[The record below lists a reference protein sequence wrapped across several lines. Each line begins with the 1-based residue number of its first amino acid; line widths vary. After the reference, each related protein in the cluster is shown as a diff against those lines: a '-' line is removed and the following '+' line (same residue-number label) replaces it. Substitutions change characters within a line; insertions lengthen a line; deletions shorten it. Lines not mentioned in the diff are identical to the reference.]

1 MFGLGVFFNAN
12 KHVHIYVDK
21 PHRDDI
27 PVSVPVSGTC
37 LSGFMHSSVF
47 GAVAGSASC
56 AARSRRSRGV
66 RETYPATP
74 HTTFE
79 VSPMNPRTVLK
90 LRPHIT
96 AALLLANA
104 TLPVASFA
112 QTTDAASTK
121 PSPTD
126 ETVVLSPFTV
136 STEKDKGYAATNA
149 ISGSRVDT
157 AIKDLPIPMQVITSE
172 FITDTGATDLRKSLS
187 YVSGISLQTQNDLE
201 NKGGIGGIQRGA
213 YGPGGVNNPEG
224 VTSNISG
231 TQLKIRGFITNNVL
245 RDGFLRGSPSDA
257 INIDRIEV
265 VQGPNA
271 LLYGTGNFGGV
282 VDYLTKRP
290 LSRQQAHATVG
301 YGSYDYMRTT
311 LDATGPVLPAQHLDY
326 RLVGSWESS
335 KTDIDFQKNSHFY
348 IAPSVLWRPTQTTEI
363 LVETEYTDSKQS
375 GYGFRALRAAQGTG
389 ATPINNDQ
397 LEATGFYWPPG
408 ADKKTFNLGG
418 PTTFNNQQEANL
430 EIVGTQR
437 ILKESDFL
445 PQLDFLVGYNHDKY
459 KVQTQDANGGIQQV
473 SIGNPGYNLSQTIT
487 LTSLD
492 NGLDGVTP
500 SNGNL
505 QYGTFDHEVVR
516 YAWNRNHANTTRDQ
530 ERVELTGRKSLFQD
544 RWFQLEDQ
552 ALAGYSELYNNITS
566 ANSETIPG
574 LYSFKGPLDLTPIRF
589 GVQGDGSPAPA
600 LFQNDRD
607 NINKGWDK
615 AFYLNNF
622 LKWGKLWNVED
633 RIILMTG
640 IRKDVSDNW
649 STDTTVATTTVAT
662 TTTSVAKQA
671 KTTSRQLGVMLKLTK
686 SLSVFALKADGFQP
700 NFGGLHESLTGAPVG
715 ADTAKSK
722 EFGIKFDFLDGKIS
736 GSISHYVI
744 TKNAW
749 LGQGFSTPAPLGHPR
764 FDPSKP
770 IIYNLGDA
778 NGTGFYNPFPGQ
790 FVANG
795 QTYTPNA
802 KEQAA
807 WIAAANAGAITLVSP
822 INGKSADSASIYLNA
837 SKPEGAAWLD
847 AMFQAAAPG
856 WAGWLYH
863 GNDINDPGINN
874 ATLDD
879 GAFQNG
885 PQQNALPA
893 ISEAR
898 GWDGTILFTPNDHV
912 QIVFSGSVNNSV
924 RLINK
929 GKWIKYPYPQ
939 DRWATWYFPNGGFG
953 LKGQTLAEAYTDP
966 TDTSTRT
973 NSGTFPGDDT
983 PRNRYTVFANYKFD
997 GSLKGWVAGVG
1008 GDWASRRAY
1017 FSGVTHGSNQ
1027 VQTDTNGKVIVLYMP
1042 SQLKVNCFV
1051 RKSWES
1057 QGHYQSVQLNIDNLL
1072 DDTKLYGLIY
1082 NPPITGK
1089 LTYEIAF

>member
-1 MFGLGVFFNAN
+1 MKTSTIPSL
-12 KHVHIYVDK
+12 
-21 PHRDDI
+21 RDRL
-27 PVSVPVSGTC
+27 P
-37 LSGFMHSSVF
+37 
-47 GAVAGSASC
+47 
-56 AARSRRSRGV
+56 
-66 RETYPATP
+66 
-74 HTTFE
+74 
-79 VSPMNPRTVLK
+79 
-90 LRPHIT
+90 
-96 AALLLANA
+96 AALFVLALFA
-104 TLPVASFA
+104 TSRVVA
-112 QTTDAASTK
+112 QTVAPPPA
-121 PSPTD
+121 PSAGED

-149 ISGSRVDT
+149 ISGSRVNT

-172 FITDTGATDLRKSLS
+172 FISDTGATDLRKSLS

-201 NKGGIGGIQRGA
+201 NKGGIGGIQSGA

-224 VTSNISG
+224 ITSNISG

-290 LSRQQAHATVG
+290 LSRQQGSLTFG
-301 YGSYDYMRTT
+301 YGAYDYMRTT
-311 LDATGPVLPAQHLDY
+311 LDVTGPISTAQRIDY

-335 KTDIDFQKNSHFY
+335 QTNVDFQENSHYF
-348 IAPSVLWRPTQTTEI
+348 IAPSVSWKPTNTTEI
-363 LVETEYTDSKQS
+363 LVEAEYTKSKQN

-418 PTTFNNQQEANL
+418 PSTFNDQQQSNI
-430 EIVGTQR
+430 EILVTQQ
-437 ILKESDFL
+437 ILKETDFL
-445 PQLDFLVGYNHDKY
+445 PQVDFLVGYNHTKY
-459 KVQTQDANGGIQQV
+459 NVQTQDANGGIQQV
-473 SIGNPGYNLSQTIT
+473 SVGNPGYDLSQTIV

-516 YAWNRNHANTTRDQ
+516 YAWNQYHASTMRDQ
-530 ERVELTGRKSLFQD
+530 ERVELTARKLLFQD
-544 RWFQLEDQ
+544 RWFRLEDQ
-552 ALAGYSELYNNITS
+552 VLAGYSELYNKIS
-566 ANSETIPG
+566 SENFQTIPG
-574 LYSFKGPLDLTPIRF
+574 QYSFKGPLDRKPIMF
-589 GVQGDGSPAPA
+589 GVQGDGSAAPA
-600 LFQNDRD
+600 LYQNDRD
-607 NINKGWDK
+607 NINKGWDR

-622 LKWGKLWNVED
+622 AKFGKLWGVED

-640 IRKDVSDNW
+640 VRKDITDNW
-649 STDTTVATTTVAT
+649 STDTTVTAPTATPPSVPT
-662 TTTSVAKQA
+662 TTTSVSKQVR
-671 KTTSRQLGVMLKLTK
+671 TTSRQLGVMLKLTK
-686 SLSVFALKADGFQP
+686 NLSAFALKADGFQP

-722 EFGIKFDFLDGKIS
+722 EYGIKFDFLDGKIS
-736 GSISHYVI
+736 GSISHYKI

-764 FDPSKP
+764 FDPNKP
-770 IIYNLGDA
+770 VIYNLGDA

-795 QTYTPNA
+795 QTYSPSA
-802 KEQAA
+802 KQQAA
-807 WIAAANAGAITLVSP
+807 WIAAANAGAISLVSP
-822 INGKSADSASIYLNA
+822 LNGKSADAASIYLNA
-837 SKPEGAAWLD
+837 STPEGAAWMD
-847 AMFQAAAPG
+847 AMFETAAPG

-893 ISEAR
+893 ISEAT
-898 GWDGTILFTPNDHV
+898 GWDGTILFTPNNNV
-912 QIVFSGSVNNSV
+912 QLVFSGSVNNSV
-924 RLINK
+924 QLINK
-929 GKWIKYPYPQ
+929 GKWIKYPYSQ

-973 NSGTFPGDDT
+973 NTGTFPGDDT
-983 PRNRYTVFANYKFD
+983 PRNRFTLFANYKFD
-997 GSLKGWVAGVG
+997 GALKGWIVGAG
-1008 GDWASRRAY
+1008 GDWASKRAY

-1042 SQLKVNCFV
+1042 SQLKVNLFV
-1051 RKSWES
+1051 RKSWKS
-1057 QGHYQSVQLNIDNLL
+1057 QGHNQSVQLNVDNVLN
-1072 DDTKLYGLIY
+1072 DTKLYGLIY
-1082 NPPITGK
+1082 NPPITAK